1 MHITA
6 EQGLGLAWVLSTVG
20 QDVLISGGDRTAFNR
35 SNWLC
40 VDYPTLGRYFAIW
53 DATGAVYECVGEL
66 REVPEDPIY
75 VPASFSQHV
84 ASDRLLH
91 MMERRDKMLER
102 VMNDQAVPNTLRA
115 DVATLL
121 REKVPSD

>member
-6 EQGLGLAWVLSTVG
+6 EQALGLAWVLNTVG

-40 VDYPTLGRYFAIW
+40 VDYPNLNRYFAIW
-53 DATGAVYECVGEL
+53 DTTGAVYECVGEL

-75 VPASFSQHV
+75 VPGSFSKHQ
-84 ASDRLLH
+84 ANDRLLH
-91 MMERRDKMLER
+91 MMEKRDDMLMR
-102 VMNDQAVPNTLRA
+102 ILKDSGLLLPQGLRA
-115 DVATLL
+115 DIGLLL
-121 REKVPSD
+121 RQKPD